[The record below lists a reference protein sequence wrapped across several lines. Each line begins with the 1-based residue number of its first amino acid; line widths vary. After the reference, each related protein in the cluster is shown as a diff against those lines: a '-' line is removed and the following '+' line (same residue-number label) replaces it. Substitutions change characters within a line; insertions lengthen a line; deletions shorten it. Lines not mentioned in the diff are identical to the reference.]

1 MALPQCWASHYA
13 YLPDTHPTVP
23 CGITVVGGIHKQ
35 KTQDIIQGRCNGKTN
50 ETKYVTMKASRSVTK
65 NAAIM
70 LLEQGGKKYIYI
82 HIHTYILCIHICIK
96 RC

>member
-65 NAAIM
+65 KCRNYAV
-70 LLEQGGKKYIYI
+70 GTRGKKIYI
-82 HIHTYILCIHICIK
+82 HTHTYIYTLHTHMH
-96 RC
+96 